1 MIRDRVSAALVVVFG
16 SVVSA
21 AAQSPD
27 FTWPQFRGPDASG
40 VATSAVS
47 PPIEFGATKNL
58 LWKTALPSGHSSPA
72 VWRDRIFVTAVD
84 AGTKKLETIALDRSS
99 GQIVW
104 RHATTVEQL
113 ERVHAI
119 GNAATATPA
128 VDGERVYAYFGSYGL
143 IAYDM
148 NGKVVWQMPMAV
160 VQHNFGSGTSPV
172 VAGELV
178 LLNRQEPKDPFL
190 LAVDRKSGKEVWKRP
205 YQVPPGLPSGYASYS
220 TPLIVGQQVIV
231 HGMTRLEAFDLA
243 SGETKW
249 WVAISSTGTSSP
261 IVAGDTIYV
270 ATWSPVGEAD
280 QRGTL
285 PDFETLL
292 KSDKDGNGTI
302 NRDEVP
308 ESLNLFSR
316 PETGDVPGA
325 TYSVKAA
332 FARFD
337 ANKDGELQKE
347 EWEAGQKVVSNLKIE
362 HGLLAVRPG
371 GSGDVTATHVLWKEK
386 TSIPEVPSP
395 LAYQNK
401 VYIVRNGGILT
412 CMEASTGK
420 VLYRGRVGAPGPY
433 FSSPIA
439 VNGRLFVTSGDG
451 VVTVLGTGDALE
463 VLAKNDLGEEIK
475 ATPAVAGGVLY
486 IRTASGL
493 VAFGQR

>member
-1 MIRDRVSAALVVVFG
+1 
-16 SVVSA
+16 
-21 AAQSPD
+21 
-27 FTWPQFRGPDASG
+27 
-40 VATSAVS
+40 
-47 PPIEFGATKNL
+47 
-58 LWKTALPSGHSSPA
+58 
-72 VWRDRIFVTAVD
+72 
-84 AGTKKLETIALDRSS
+84 
-99 GQIVW
+99 
-104 RHATTVEQL
+104 
-113 ERVHAI
+113 
-119 GNAATATPA
+119 
-128 VDGERVYAYFGSYGL
+128 
-143 IAYDM
+143 
-148 NGKVVWQMPMAV
+148 
-160 VQHNFGSGTSPV
+160 
-172 VAGELV
+172 
-178 LLNRQEPKDPFL
+178 
-190 LAVDRKSGKEVWKRP
+190 
-205 YQVPPGLPSGYASYS
+205 
-220 TPLIVGQQVIV
+220 
-231 HGMTRLEAFDLA
+231 MTRLEAFDLA

-261 IVAGDTIYV
+261 IVAGNTIYV
-270 ATWSPVGEAD
+270 ATWSPIGEAD

-308 ESLNLFSR
+308 EYLNIFSR

-401 VYIVRNGGILT
+401 VYMVRNGGILT

-420 VLYRGRVGAPGPY
+420 VLYRSRVGAPGPY

-493 VAFGQR
+493 AAFGQR